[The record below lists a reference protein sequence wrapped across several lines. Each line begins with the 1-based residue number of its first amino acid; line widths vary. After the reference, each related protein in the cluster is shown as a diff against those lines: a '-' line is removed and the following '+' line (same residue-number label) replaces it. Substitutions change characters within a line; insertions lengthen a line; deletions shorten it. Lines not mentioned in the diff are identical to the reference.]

1 MNPKNP
7 TTLFISGTFITLISM
22 FLLINVIVNLNIKYQ
37 SEHIQKVLKGIDSVD
52 LFTHFLRAE
61 NHYFY
66 QPEQNEKDLFSLGHI
81 SKLSFQ
87 LLTNVVPD
95 DARTFLGREL
105 PGLTLYDTEIALAGE
120 GTTLATLPHES
131 SPPIEV
137 LLKEREVAEEK
148 LNENNTIHPPAAE
161 NVVKEK
167 KVFVYQTHSWESYLP
182 LLKDAKVPNDAI
194 SNDKRVNV
202 IALGNRLSNN
212 LIQKGI
218 GVLHDQTN
226 MTMKLNE
233 RNWRTTKSYGLS
245 GEIVQATAA
254 QNKSLDYYIDIHR
267 DSQRRS
273 ITTKSINGKNYARL
287 LIVIGK
293 GNANYQ
299 QNQQF
304 AEKLHKE
311 IEAKYPGISRGVFL
325 KPKSL
330 GNGVYN
336 QTISNRA
343 ILLEVGGVDNTQ
355 DELQRSIDVF
365 SEVFSDTYWQEQKA
379 KEVVGDGK

>member
-1 MNPKNP
+1 
-7 TTLFISGTFITLISM
+7 M
-22 FLLINVIVNLNIKYQ
+22 FLLISVIVNLNIKYQ
-37 SEHIQKVLKGIDSVD
+37 SEHIQKVLEGIDSVD

-66 QPEQNEKDLFSLGHI
+66 QPEQNEKDLFSMGHI

-105 PGLTLYDTEIALAGE
+105 PGLSLYDTEIALAGE

-131 SPPIEV
+131 SPPIDV

-148 LNENNTIHPPAAE
+148 LNESNTNPPSAAE

-267 DSQRRS
+267 DSQRRA

-287 LIVIGK
+287 LFVIGK

-299 QNQQF
+299 QNQEF
-304 AEKLHKE
+304 AKKLHKE
-311 IEAKYPGISRGVFL
+311 IESKYPGISRGVFL
-325 KPKSL
+325 KKKSM

-365 SEVFSDTYWQEQKA
+365 SEVFSDTYWEEQKA

>member
-7 TTLFISGTFITLISM
+7 TTLFISGTFITVITM
-22 FLLINVIVNLNIKYQ
+22 FLIISLIVNLNIKYQ
-37 SEHIQKVLKGIDSVD
+37 SEYIQKVLEGIDSD
-52 LFTHFLRAE
+52 DMFTHFLRSE

-66 QPEQNEKDLFSLGHI
+66 QPQEDEMDLFSMGHI
-81 SKLSFQ
+81 SRISFQ
-87 LLTNVVPD
+87 MFTNVVPE

-105 PGLTLYDTEIALAGE
+105 PGMALFDTEIAVAGE
-120 GTTLATLPHES
+120 GTTLANLPNES
-131 SPPIEV
+131 SPPLEV

-148 LNENNTIHPPAAE
+148 LKESNEIPPPTDE
-161 NVVKEK
+161 KVIKNK
-167 KVFVYQTHSWESYLP
+167 KVFVYQTHSWESFLP
-182 LLKDAKVPNDAI
+182 LLKDAKVPDDAM

-226 MTMKLNE
+226 MTMELNE

-245 GEIVQATAA
+245 GEIVQASAN

-267 DSQRRS
+267 DSARRK
-273 ITTKSINGKNYARL
+273 ITTKTINGKEYARIYF
-287 LIVIGK
+287 IVGK

-325 KPKSL
+325 KPKSM